1 MAGSGRADVIHLT
14 DKVVI
19 VTGGTRGIG
28 AAIAQTCAELGGRV
42 VLTGRDET
50 AGAAMESE
58 IRARGRAA
66 RFVQGDVRAPGFPD
80 RLIDDVLGQEARI
93 DVLVNN
99 AGILSRTNAVDC
111 PDAEWDAVMA
121 TNVTAVFR
129 LCRAVI
135 PVMRRQ
141 FKKDG
146 QAGAIVNIASDWA
159 VVGAHNAVAYGASKG
174 AIAQLT
180 RSMAV
185 DHAKDGIRVNA
196 VCPGDT
202 ETDMLLSGRGEEK
215 RQDVLSRLGQ
225 AIPLGR
231 VGEPADIA
239 AAVAFLASDA
249 ASYVTGVLLPVDG
262 GSTAW

>member
-1 MAGSGRADVIHLT
+1 MIDLA

-28 AAIAQTCAELGGRV
+28 AAIVDTCAGLGARVALTARDEKAGALVEGRV
-42 VLTGRDET
+42 RAGG
-50 AGAAMESE
+50 GAARV
-58 IRARGRAA
+58 I
-66 RFVQGDVRAPGFPD
+66 QGDVTAPGFPE
-80 RLIDDVLGQEARI
+80 RLVDDVLGHEGRI

-99 AGILSRTNAVDC
+99 AGVLTRGNAVHC
-111 PDAEWDAVMA
+111 TDAEWDSVIA

-135 PVMRRQ
+135 PVLRDQ
-141 FKKDG
+141 FARDG
-146 QAGAIVNIASDWA
+146 RTGAIVNIASDWA
-159 VVGAHNAVAYGASKG
+159 LVAASNALAYGTSKG

-185 DHAKDGIRVNA
+185 DHAKEGIRVNA

-202 ETDMLLSGRGEEK
+202 ETPMLLSERGEEAPAA
-215 RQDVLSRLGQ
+215 LLARLGVS
-225 AIPLGR
+225 IPLGR
-231 VGEPADIA
+231 VAQPEEIA

-249 ASYVTGVLLPVDG
+249 AAYITGVMLPVDG